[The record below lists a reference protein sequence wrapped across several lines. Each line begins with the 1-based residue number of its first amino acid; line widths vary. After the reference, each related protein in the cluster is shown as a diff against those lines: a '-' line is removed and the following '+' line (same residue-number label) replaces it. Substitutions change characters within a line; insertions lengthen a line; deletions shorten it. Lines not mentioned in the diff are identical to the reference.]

1 MPVLLKHRERYP
13 SYIQRAMDS
22 TSDSSVLTDSEKD
35 TDSEEG
41 DEETGRGLGTSP
53 DTPESSSKGG
63 EDAACRRLG
72 TSPDRLAGS
81 SKAFQEEVSCSQS
94 TRESGPKVRMT
105 INFEYQ

>member
-22 TSDSSVLTDSEKD
+22 TSDSSVLTDSEND

-53 DTPESSSKGG
+53 DMPGSSSKGG
-63 EDAACRRLG
+63 EDGAGRHLG
-72 TSPDRLAGS
+72 TSPDRPASS
-81 SKAFQEEVSCSQS
+81 SKASQYS
-94 TRESGPKVRMT
+94 VTRC
-105 INFEYQ
+105 F